1 MELPIFPSITSTFQ
15 GKSAP
20 NIPLHW
26 LMVLVYYTTVIKSV
40 IMWCFMYNKEA
51 SKHSGVDLMH
61 VTHCHQS
68 AFKIT
73 GLTKQ

>member
-1 MELPIFPSITSTFQ
+1 MR
-15 GKSAP
+15 
-20 NIPLHW
+20 
-26 LMVLVYYTTVIKSV
+26 
-40 IMWCFMYNKEA
+40 CFIYSKEA

-73 GLTKQ
+73 GLTKQRS